1 MTTMKLDTLA
11 VHAARHAD
19 GATGAVTPPIHLA
32 TTFVRE
38 PDGSYA
44 HGWIY
49 GRTDNPTRRELELA
63 IAPLEAGSDCVAF
76 GSGSAASL
84 AVFSTLEAGDHVLV
98 GYDSYHGTLTQLAGI
113 VARWGITHEKVD
125 TTDLDALRTRFTP
138 RTRLVW
144 VESPSNPQLR
154 ISDLAAL
161 AELAH
166 AHGARLAVDNTFAT
180 PVLQLPLMLGADVCV
195 HSTTKYFGGHSDVTG
210 GAVVVREAG
219 PAHERIRAFQQ
230 QGGGV
235 PSPFDCWLIRRSL
248 ATLPLRVRRQAA
260 NAQAVAE
267 ALLGEA
273 NVAKVY
279 YPGLAQHPNHALAA
293 RQMSGFGAIVSIGV
307 RGGEDSA
314 MRVAARTRLFTRATS
329 LGGVE
334 SLIEHP
340 ARMTHASTADAPF
353 AAPPELV
360 RLSVGIEAVD
370 DLVADLEAALVGAGA
385 RA

>member
-11 VHAARHAD
+11 VHAARHPDA
-19 GATGAVTPPIHLA
+19 ATGAVAQPIHLA
-32 TTFVRE
+32 TTFLRE

-76 GSGSAASL
+76 ASGSAASL
-84 AVFSTLEAGDHVLV
+84 AIFATLEPGDHVLV
-98 GYDSYHGTLTQLAGI
+98 GYDSYHGTLAQLANI
-113 VARWGITHEKVD
+113 VSRWGVTHEKVD
-125 TTDLDALRTRFTP
+125 ATDLDALRAKFTP

-144 VESPSNPQLR
+144 AESPSNPQLR
-154 ISDLAAL
+154 ICDIAAL

-166 AHGARLAVDNTFAT
+166 AHGARLAIDNTFAT
-180 PVLQLPLMLGADVCV
+180 PVLQLPLMLGADYAM

-219 PAHERIRAFQQ
+219 PGLERVRTFQQ

-235 PSPFDCWLIRRSL
+235 PAPFDCWLIRRSL
-248 ATLPLRVRRQAA
+248 ATLPLRVRRASA

-273 NVAKVY
+273 NVAQVY
-279 YPGLAQHPNHALAA
+279 YPGLAQHPQHALAT
-293 RQMSGFGAIVSIGV
+293 RQMSGFGAMVSIRV
-307 RGGEDSA
+307 HGGEEA
-314 MRVAARTRLFTRATS
+314 AIRVAARTKLFTRATS

-334 SLIEHP
+334 SLIEH
-340 ARMTHASTADAPF
+340 RASVEGPNTPTPRD
-353 AAPPELV
+353 LL
-360 RLSVGIEAVD
+360 RLSIGIEDAD
-370 DLVADLEAALVGAGA
+370 DLIGDLRQALLG
-385 RA
+385 